1 MSFLGF
7 RNAVSIGVSP
17 HLTLGGSNLLG
28 RLSPSLILQFAGAQT
43 MDPRITFTRAST
55 ATYYGTQTA
64 LAEQNLL
71 LQSQDFTTSWTT
83 INSTVTANTEVA
95 PDSTTTADTITD
107 NATLGNH
114 VITQTPTC
122 TAGIPYTFSAF
133 LKQGTNQYGVVF
145 IFSTTANQNYVTAVV
160 DLTAGTISK
169 SQNGTS
175 TTSVSTSIVSVGSGW
190 YRVSVTGTAASAFT
204 RARIGLTN
212 SGTPTIGINGLPA
225 DYVGTGTTIYAWGA
239 QLEQRSAVTAYTPTT
254 TATVTNYIPVLETAA
269 INAPRFDYN
278 PITQAALG
286 LLIEEQRTNLFE
298 RSQEFD
304 NAYWTK
310 SQSSITA
317 NTVIAP
323 DGTLTGDKLIADS
336 TSNFHTAF
344 RAFAFTS
351 GTTYSFSTFAKAG
364 EYQYITLSAG
374 NTGTFPVRVT
384 FDLVA
389 GVVSSTVAGV
399 GSIQPVGNGWFR
411 CVVVGTAAATAST
424 GCNIAV
430 SSTGSY
436 VTYTGNGF
444 NGIYIWGAQLEAG
457 AFPTSYIPTVA
468 SQVTRSADAASM
480 TGTNF
485 SSWYNATEGTAY
497 TEAAS
502 LATAYLG
509 AIVGFSDGTL
519 NNRFSIRGMT
529 VSNQSTSLGVDS
541 GVTQWSFI
549 FSSQTTAATKF
560 ALGYKVDDIAFTR
573 NAATPLT
580 DASALIPVVNQLRIG
595 AEGTGT
601 QGYNGHIRQIV
612 YYPRRLT
619 NSDLQ
624 TITA

>member
-1 MSFLGF
+1 
-7 RNAVSIGVSP
+7 
-17 HLTLGGSNLLG
+17 
-28 RLSPSLILQFAGAQT
+28 

-71 LQSQDFTTSWTT
+71 TFSQEFENAAWSNTATTETS
-83 INSTVTANTEVA
+83 N
-95 PDSTTTADTITD
+95 TTTAPDGTATADTL
-107 NATLGNH
+107 AE
-114 VITQTPTC
+114 
-122 TAGIPYTFSAF
+122 
-133 LKQGTNQYGVVF
+133 
-145 IFSTTANQNYVTAVV
+145 TAV
-160 DLTAGTISK
+160 
-169 SQNGTS
+169 
-175 TTSVSTSIVSVGSGW
+175 TSIHVTSQSS
-190 YRVSVTGTAASAFT
+190 SVTGVLTLSVFAKPDSGTPFLTIGISSSGTSHSSATFDLSLGTNTQTQVNGGNYTSPSATITAVAQGFYRCTFT
-204 RARIGLTN
+204 VTTTDTATVFRIGLNNT
-212 SGTPTIGINGLPA
+212 GTPTATNRGFGATYLGVVTNS
-225 DYVGTGTTIYAWGA
+225 IYIWGA
-239 QLEQRSAVTAYTPTT
+239 QLEQRSAATAYTPTT

-269 INAPRFDYN
+269 IDAPRFDYN

-286 LLIEEQRTNLFE
+286 LLMEEQRTNLLTYSE
-298 RSQEFD
+298 QFD
-304 NAYWTK
+304 NAAWVK
-310 SQSSITA
+310 SNGSITA
-317 NTVIAP
+317 NTVVSP
-323 DGTLTGDKLIADS
+323 DGTVDADTFTGAAG
-336 TSNFHTAF
+336 TSIKRVRQNITTTAL
-344 RAFAFTS
+344 
-351 GTTYSFSTFAKAG
+351 GPWTYSIWLKTSTAVSAVLFLSDSSAGGANHVRTTITFSTGSISTATATG
-364 EYQYITLSAG
+364 TATGAIASVTPAG
-374 NTGTFPVRVT
+374 NGWYRISITGTFVT
-384 FDLVA
+384 ALTSVWAEVWLDGFT
-389 GVVSSTVAGV
+389 S
-399 GSIQPVGNGWFR
+399 
-411 CVVVGTAAATAST
+411 TAST
-424 GCNIAV
+424 T
-430 SSTGSY
+430 S
-436 VTYTGNGF
+436 F
-444 NGIYIWGAQLEAG
+444 FLWGAQLEAG

-485 SSWYNATEGTAY
+485 SSWYNGAEGTAY

-509 AIVGFSDGTL
+509 AIVGFSDGTI

-529 VSNQSTSLGVDS
+529 ASNQATSLGLDS
-541 GVTQWSFI
+541 GVTQWSLI

>member
-1 MSFLGF
+1 
-7 RNAVSIGVSP
+7 
-17 HLTLGGSNLLG
+17 
-28 RLSPSLILQFAGAQT
+28 

-95 PDSTTTADTITD
+95 PDGTTTADTITD
-107 NATLGNH
+107 NATSGNH

-133 LKQGTNQYGVVF
+133 IKQGTNQYGVVF

-190 YRVSVTGTAASAFT
+190 YRVSVTGTAATAFT
-204 RARIGLTN
+204 RARIGLTD

-254 TATVTNYIPVLETAA
+254 TATITNYIPVLETAA

-286 LLIEEQRTNLFE
+286 LLIEEQRTNLRTYSEDFT
-298 RSQEFD
+298 
-304 NAYWTK
+304 NAVWTK
-310 SQSSITA
+310 SASSITA
-317 NTVIAP
+317 DTVVAP
-323 DGTLTGDKLIADS
+323 DGTLTGDKLVENTATSRHFVS
-336 TSNFHTAF
+336 TTLTLTAN
-344 RAFAFTS
+344 TVYTLS
-351 GTTYSFSTFAKAG
+351 VYMKAG
-364 EYQYITLSAG
+364 ERTTATFGNSSTANWVGGVSIVVNLATGVIT
-374 NTGTFPVRVT
+374 TGTGT
-384 FDLVA
+384 
-389 GVVSSTVAGV
+389 
-399 GSIQPVGNGWFR
+399 IQSVGNGWYRVSITQTF
-411 CVVVGTAAATAST
+411 GPANANGGMIIDLQTTA
-424 GCNIAV
+424 G
-430 SSTGSY
+430 
-436 VTYTGNGF
+436 YTGDGYS
-444 NGIYIWGAQLEAG
+444 GIYIWGAQLEAG
-457 AFPTSYIPTVA
+457 AFATSYIPTVA

-485 SSWYNATEGTAY
+485 SSWYNATEGSAY

-509 AIVGFSDGTL
+509 AIVGFSDGTI

-529 VSNQSTSLGVDS
+529 VSNQATSLGIDS
-541 GVTQWSFI
+541 GVSQWSLA